1 NYTVYVR
8 DVDNPIAGCTVT
20 LTQTISEP
28 TVVVADANITQQYT
42 CDNGGA
48 TITASALGGT
58 PGYEYQLEDN
68 VGGIIT
74 AYQTNTVFN
83 GLLAG
88 TYNVRA
94 MDANGCSDLIDTPIV
109 ITAPIIPVFTLQET
123 VCYSGSN
130 DATIQVDVT
139 AGNGNYLFRINGG
152 TYVAPSPV
160 TATTYT
166 FTGLSSGTY
175 TIEVTDQYGC
185 DTAPQ
190 TITIEP
196 QLTVSASASNI
207 TACGTDTDIDITAA
221 GGDGNYVYA
230 VVADGATPTAGDYAT
245 TNPVTVTGAGDYDV
259 YVLDNNGGTDACPAM
274 YDITIVQD
282 APVAV
287 TPTVIDVTCFGGT
300 NGSISLAPSGG
311 EAPYT
316 FSINGGTT
324 FGSVSTFNNLTAGTY
339 DVRVR
344 DVNNCELTLSVPVDE
359 LPQIIAESVQT
370 EDYTCNQLGEITVG
384 GVTPT
389 TGGSNSYQYSL
400 NGGTW
405 TAATA
410 AGAVFT
416 NLTDG
421 TYTVQVRDA
430 NNIGCTISLPNI
442 IIAPLPIEPALSSSV
457 AYNCD
462 GSGNI
467 TILPS
472 DPTYTYSID
481 GNTPQAS
488 NVFNNAI
495 VGQHT
500 ITVDYGSECT
510 TDIIIDVQPGNAFEA
525 SVLTYED
532 LNCNADNSGTI
543 TFEVNNF
550 GASGYEYSYDSGFA
564 TIEGNDTASS
574 HTISGLSAG
583 NYTVYVRD
591 IDNPIA
597 GCTVTLT
604 QTILEPNTISVSN
617 VETQPSCVD
626 DGSVI
631 ITATGGTGA
640 FSYEI
645 ELPDTSTTGAQG
657 SNLFTGLNQLGLHT
671 ITVTDANGCTATD
684 TFTLVAPSLPT
695 ASIDP
700 TSDLCYD
707 SSNPGSATIVIG
719 ASGGLAPYVYRMNTG
734 AYKTSNDFA
743 NLTPGNYTFQIRD
756 ANGCT
761 DTLSFTIEP
770 QLTANVVLTKDI
782 DCSVSPDA
790 ILDLQVNGG
799 YSPFTYELQVDGGGY
814 TAYIGS
820 FPYSTATPGL
830 YRFRVT
836 DAQGCSAESNEIT
849 VTATVNP
856 VATETVINPTCFGDA
871 NGVVEIN
878 IDPSYGSSPFQISFE
893 GSSFSN
899 QRVYPGLAAGTYT
912 YTVRDSKS
920 CVYTDTVTVT
930 DPALFD
936 AIVVATDVS
945 CGGTG
950 DIPGKIDITITSGGA
965 PNFTYTLYDNQNN
978 VVVTLGPNP
987 IVNTSAT
994 TATFDGLTFGDYY
1007 VRVLDA
1013 NGCEFYQNPVRVL
1026 SNPYLSIDAVVPAVS
1041 CISGG
1046 TVDLLAS
1053 GGSGNYDFT
1062 IYGAGTVPNSE
1073 TSGPGINEESAT
1085 YNGLNPGQTYVFQV
1099 IDTGTN
1105 CSSYVEVEIP
1115 SLSSIDVVANP
1126 IITDV
1131 ACFGDTNGSIA
1142 FQIEGYDSS
1151 VNDIFYEIRESITNT
1166 SLGGAYSNTIIGAPN
1181 GPGPTAVETVTN
1193 IPPGDYV
1200 LFFREDSSP
1209 DCTNTFDFRILE
1221 PNPVTLTIV
1230 DQNNGYCTVD
1240 ANVTVIAGGGN
1251 GSYTYA
1257 FVEDGVAPVSGDYGT
1272 SNYAELDPSV
1282 NTDWDVYV
1290 LDGNG
1295 CSTTLPLNVTIA
1307 EDPAPVIS
1315 AVVLNQCAANEG
1327 EFVIEITLDG
1337 VGIQPYTLSVN
1348 GGSYQSSTLTTLGTT
1363 HQFNNLSSGNYT
1375 IEVRD
1380 FNGCGNI
1387 QTLEIFKP
1395 TSITAEVTTQP
1406 TCIGNDGEVIM
1417 TAYGGSG
1424 FYMYELFDAGVSVN
1438 GSPQASPIFTGL
1450 EPKTY
1455 QAFVYDQILTGCDK
1469 SVDIELEVP
1478 TAVAFTTSVTD
1489 VSCFGGSDGRIVATL
1504 DPTMDNPP
1512 YTYQLF
1518 QRPLIGPLVPVTLLP
1533 QTSGIFNNLPAADN
1547 YVVRVYS
1554 GRGCILD
1561 EDVIVNEPDAIANL
1575 TATVV
1580 EFGCSV
1586 GNNPNNAT
1594 ITIDGSAITGGS
1606 G

>member
-1 NYTVYVR
+1 
-8 DVDNPIAGCTVT
+8 
-20 LTQTISEP
+20 
-28 TVVVADANITQQYT
+28 
-42 CDNGGA
+42 
-48 TITASALGGT
+48 
-58 PGYEYQLEDN
+58 
-68 VGGIIT
+68 
-74 AYQTNTVFN
+74 
-83 GLLAG
+83 
-88 TYNVRA
+88 
-94 MDANGCSDLIDTPIV
+94 
-109 ITAPIIPVFTLQET
+109 
-123 VCYSGSN
+123 
-130 DATIQVDVT
+130 
-139 AGNGNYLFRINGG
+139 
-152 TYVAPSPV
+152 
-160 TATTYT
+160 
-166 FTGLSSGTY
+166 
-175 TIEVTDQYGC
+175 
-185 DTAPQ
+185 
-190 TITIEP
+190 
-196 QLTVSASASNI
+196 
-207 TACGTDTDIDITAA
+207 
-221 GGDGNYVYA
+221 
-230 VVADGATPTAGDYAT
+230 
-245 TNPVTVTGAGDYDV
+245 
-259 YVLDNNGGTDACPAM
+259 
-274 YDITIVQD
+274 
-282 APVAV
+282 
-287 TPTVIDVTCFGGT
+287 
-300 NGSISLAPSGG
+300 
-311 EAPYT
+311 
-316 FSINGGTT
+316 
-324 FGSVSTFNNLTAGTY
+324 
-339 DVRVR
+339 
-344 DVNNCELTLSVPVDE
+344 
-359 LPQIIAESVQT
+359 
-370 EDYTCNQLGEITVG
+370 
-384 GVTPT
+384 
-389 TGGSNSYQYSL
+389 
-400 NGGTW
+400 
-405 TAATA
+405 
-410 AGAVFT
+410 
-416 NLTDG
+416 
-421 TYTVQVRDA
+421 
-430 NNIGCTISLPNI
+430 
-442 IIAPLPIEPALSSSV
+442 SSSV

-467 TILPS
+467 TILPN
-472 DPTYTYSID
+472 DPSYTYSID
-481 GNTPQAS
+481 GNAPQAS

-510 TDIIIDVQPGNAFEA
+510 TDIIVDVQAGNAFEA

-532 LNCNADNSGTI
+532 LDCNADNSGTI

-564 TIEGNDTASS
+564 TIEGNDTATS

-782 DCSVSPDA
+782 DCSASPDA
-790 ILDLQVNGG
+790 SLDLQVNGG

-994 TATFDGLTFGDYY
+994 TANFDGLTFGDYY

-1041 CISGG
+1041 CVSGG

-1062 IYGAGTVPNSE
+1062 IYGAGTIPNSE

-1105 CSSYVEVEIP
+1105 CSSYVEVDIP

-1126 IITDV
+1126 IVTDV

-1209 DCTNTFDFRILE
+1209 DCTNTFEFRILE

-1230 DQNNGYCTVD
+1230 DQNNGYCTED

-1257 FVEDGVAPVSGDYGT
+1257 FVEDGVSPVSGDYGT

-1295 CSTTLPLNVTIA
+1295 CATTLPLNVAIA
-1307 EDPAPVIS
+1307 EDSAPVIS
-1315 AVVLNQCAANEG
+1315 AIVLNQCAADEG
-1327 EFVIEITLDG
+1327 EFTIEVTLDG
-1337 VGIQPYTLSVN
+1337 EGIQPYTLSVN

-1387 QTLEIFKP
+1387 QNLEIFKP

-1424 FYMYELFDAGVSVN
+1424 VYMYELFDAGVSVN

-1478 TAVAFTTSVTD
+1478 TVVAYTTSVTE

-1533 QTSGIFNNLPAADN
+1533 QTSNIFNNLSAADN

-1575 TATVV
+1575 TADVV

-1606 G
+1606 GNYVIYEFVD